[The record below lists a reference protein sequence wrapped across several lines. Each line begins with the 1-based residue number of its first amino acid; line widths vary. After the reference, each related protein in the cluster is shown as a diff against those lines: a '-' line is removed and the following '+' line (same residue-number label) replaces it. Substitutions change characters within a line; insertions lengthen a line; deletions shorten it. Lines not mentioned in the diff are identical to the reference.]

1 MLLGFYLVVAA
12 GMAAGTVSHLI
23 ECWICSRHQVE
34 VAREC
39 DRTLLS
45 VIRQLHPG
53 YDLEYQ
59 APDGSKWLM
68 SPDQGDRAAPE
79 RW

>member
-1 MLLGFYLVVAA
+1 MLLVLYLVAA
-12 GMAAGTVSHLI
+12 TAAPVRVVSRLI
-23 ECWICSRHQVE
+23 ECWIRSRHH
-34 VAREC
+34 VAMTSEG

-45 VIRQLHPG
+45 VIRQLQPG

-59 APDGSKWLM
+59 APDGSRWLI
-68 SPDQGDRAAPE
+68 SPGPSRRQAAE